1 MQPGDERT
9 PNTDFVANLQ
19 DIAGR
24 RHVITNQ
31 RSMKR
36 FCKGFRSGEGEAIAV
51 VRPGSLLEYWQVLK
65 ACVGAGKIVVLQ
77 AANTGLTAG
86 STPVGTYDRDVVVL
100 NTTRMD
106 AIQLLDGGKQIV
118 SFPGATLFKLERTLR
133 PLGRLPHSVIGSSS
147 IGASVVGG
155 VCNNSGG
162 SLIERGP
169 SYTELSVFA
178 QVDET
183 GELQLVNHLGIR
195 LGDTPETILTRL
207 ETGDYTAADME
218 TTNARASDTG
228 YVERIRDVD
237 ADTPSRFNNDP
248 GRLFEASGCAGKLA
262 VFAVRLDTFPKN
274 EREQVFY
281 IGTNDTSTLTRLRRD
296 LLPSL
301 NTLPVSAEYMHR
313 ECYDISKRYGKDT
326 LVMIDRLGTDR
337 LPAFFALKG
346 WLDARLNRLPLLPR
360 NLIDRVMQGL
370 SNIWPNVLPKRMEA
384 FRDRFE
390 HHLIL
395 KTRDGGIE
403 EVETYLKETFDG
415 KSADWFACD
424 PREGKIAGLH
434 RFAAA
439 GAAVRFMAVNEGK
452 VSDILA
458 LDIALRRN
466 DEDWFERLPP
476 EIDEALSH
484 KLYYGHF
491 FCHVL
496 HQDYVVKA
504 GYDANEIKA
513 RMIEV
518 LDERRAEF
526 PSEHNVGHLYKAKP
540 ALAGFYKTCDPTNTL
555 NPGIGKMSRRK
566 NYL

>member
-1 MQPGDERT
+1 MQSKHERT
-9 PNTDFVANLQ
+9 LNEDLVAGLD
-19 DIAGR
+19 DIVGR

-36 FCKGFRSGEGEAIAV
+36 FCKGFRSGEGEAVAV
-51 VRPGSLLEYWQVLK
+51 VRPGTLLEYWQVLK
-65 ACVGAGKIVVLQ
+65 ACVEAGKIVVMQ

-100 NTTRMD
+100 STMRID

-169 SYTELSVFA
+169 SYTELSLFA

-183 GELQLVNHLGIR
+183 GKLHLVNHLGIR

-207 ETGDYTAADME
+207 ESGDYTAADME

-228 YVERIRDVD
+228 YIERIRDID

-281 IGTNDTSTLTRLRRD
+281 VGTNDTGLLTRLRRD

-301 NTLPVSAEYMHR
+301 KTLPVSAEYMHR

-346 WLDARLNRLPLLPR
+346 WLDARLNRLPVLPR

-395 KTRDGGIE
+395 KTRDEGIE

-496 HQDYVVKA
+496 HQDYVVKT

-513 RMIEV
+513 RMIEI

-566 NYL
+566 NYH